1 MITRTTT
8 VTMKTI
14 SILMTT
20 AMKINE
26 NKDDNDDSNKDK
38 VDGNDDCHM
47 TIMTTIGSNGSNGE
61 DNNDNRIKIN
71 DDNKNVTV
79 LLVTIMMEVTMNIL

>member
-20 AMKINE
+20 AMIINE
-26 NKDDNDDSNKDK
+26 NKDDNDDSNRDN
-38 VDGNDDCHM
+38 VDGNDDCDDKN
-47 TIMTTIGSNGSNGE
+47 ISP
-61 DNNDNRIKIN
+61 NRQQ
-71 DDNKNVTV
+71 
-79 LLVTIMMEVTMNIL
+79 